1 MSVWKKCGTLTFLL
15 LCVAFLIVLFGGLF
29 FIAYS
34 ESGNIFSSILIAL
47 LLFGWITG
55 VFQRRSDWRS
65 DFWNW
70 VLLAIL
76 VVLVLGIF
84 NYLAAFFT

>member
-1 MSVWKKCGTLTFLL
+1 MALL
-15 LCVAFLIVLFGGLF
+15 VVLFGGLF

-34 ESGNIFSSILIAL
+34 ESGSIFSSILIAL

-55 VFQRRSDWRS
+55 VFQSGSDWRS
-65 DFWNW
+65 AFWNL

-76 VVLVLGIF
+76 VVLVLGIV